1 LFPLINNIASSSS
14 KREKTGINDE
24 NGQEIL
30 SKERAMQQLIEDQV
44 KILLANIDI
53 DINEINKH
61 LSQRSD
67 SDYRFSANS
76 NANNAHS
83 SRSPSRNRHSSSA
96 SPSRGERL
104 PRHSIS
110 DSSGGTSD
118 EKEQR
123 RGSRT
128 INGRNLEDYI
138 ENDEDNDE
146 ENYVDEEGNE
156 EEEEGYSH
164 NESDHNLN
172 LKVDFVENSL

>member
-1 LFPLINNIASSSS
+1 LINNISSSPS
-14 KREKTGINDE
+14 NREKTGVNDE
-24 NGQEIL
+24 SGQEIV
-30 SKERAMQQLIEDQV
+30 SKGQAMQQLIEDQV
-44 KILLANIDI
+44 KILLSNIDI
-53 DINEINKH
+53 NINEINKH

-67 SDYRFSANS
+67 SDYRFSANN
-76 NANNAHS
+76 NANNPHS
-83 SRSPSRNRHSSSA
+83 SSHSPSRNRHSSSV
-96 SPSRGERL
+96 SPSRGEIL

-138 ENDEDNDE
+138 ENDDENEE
-146 ENYVDEEGNE
+146 ENYNDDGNE